1 MSSFTDHLSFS
12 IYKKGLYKT
21 RTEFV
26 FYYNDDKTGEYLIVP
41 AGTIFNG
48 ASIPKPIQKLFNWN
62 PIDPRWVQASVV
74 HDCLVGEF
82 TLRSFVVNAEQKT
95 IRQLSWNE
103 AAKWFDKALKVK
115 TSYNNC
121 PKEYRHTFVLAVR
134 FYGILKNFFVR
145 N

>member
-1 MSSFTDHLSFS
+1 MSSFTEHLKFKH
-12 IYKKGLYKT
+12 YKDDLFITTK
-21 RTEFV
+21 EFR
-26 FYYNDDKTGEYLIVP
+26 FYYSNYKTGEYLAVP
-41 AGTIFNG
+41 ENTIFNG

-82 TLRSFVVNAEQKT
+82 TLRSFVVNDEQKT